1 MSKFTK
7 VELET
12 RKKEEK
18 AIKCSCNTYYKD
30 ELLKNLMSISMDS
43 ALFVYSD
50 CANFIAV
57 SEYFDGGDVLSN
69 NLPSSYNVV
78 VMCFGKITIYNKV
91 DYDFIKTRVLEL
103 LDELNVCGDIKED
116 FKKIFKL

>member
-50 CANFIAV
+50 YANFIAV
-57 SEYFDGGDVLSN
+57 SEAYETPG
-69 NLPSSYNVV
+69 SYNVV
-78 VMCFGKITIYNKV
+78 VMCFGKITIYNRV
-91 DYDFIKTRVLEL
+91 DYDFIKTRALEL

>member
-18 AIKCSCNTYYKD
+18 AVKCSCNTYYKD
-30 ELLKNLMSISMDS
+30 ELLKNLMSISMGS
-43 ALFVYSD
+43 ALFVYND
-50 CANFIAV
+50 CANFLAV
-57 SEYFDGGDVLSN
+57 SEYIDEH
-69 NLPSSYNVV
+69 NLLGPYNVV
-78 VMCFGKITIYNKV
+78 VMCFGKITIYNRV
-91 DYDFIKTRVLEL
+91 DYDFIKARVPEL
-103 LDELNVCGDIKED
+103 LDELNVCSDIKED